1 MPTNSVPKMGANLGP
16 IKRNFDVQ
24 VRLHFWGGLG
34 AMWRHRALFWRPKL
48 GSLLGGPSWP
58 TIHFIIIFLLE
69 SNQKWIVG
77 QLGPPQQR
85 AQLGPPKNLPVA
97 PKAPQ
102 PPLKNGPQL
111 GSQKLD
117 LGRLSC
123 GPIWAPC
130 WRPRGAETIFFER
143 PVTPQKT
150 SIACGC
156 FNNPILIQV
165 SCLSKEIIIWKCYF
179 HNRKIS
185 VKN

>member
-24 VRLHFWGGLG
+24 VRLHFWGGVGGHVAPQSTFLEAQVG
-34 AMWRHRALFWRPKL
+34 LLVRGSKLTNYPFYYHFLIGMKPKMD
-48 GSLLGGPSWP
+48 SWP
-58 TIHFIIIFLLE
+58 T
-69 SNQKWIVG
+69 WT
-77 QLGPPQQR
+77 PQQR
-85 AQLGPPKNLPVA
+85 AQLGPPKNFPVA

-111 GSQKLD
+111 GSQKID

-123 GPIWAPC
+123 GPIWASC
-130 WRPRGAETIFFER
+130 WRPKGAETIFFER
-143 PVTPQKT
+143 PVTPQKP

-165 SCLSKEIIIWKCYF
+165 SRLSKEILI
-179 HNRKIS
+179 
-185 VKN
+185 